1 MSVRPSTSTSGL
13 GSVSVI
19 GRMRVPNPAAN
30 TMAVFGTGRLIGSRR
45 SGLRVGIDRRWAK
58 RPRQV
63 VLIPDRKRPKQWMG
77 EVAREVTLDPRQVA
91 QILRLMFA
99 FVEPGEQAEDLGG
112 ALGSRRGIG
121 GSEALGVEGWI
132 GGRPSA
138 HIEGRE
144 THLEILRHVD
154 ARVLQERNDV
164 IGGGPGHPGLK
175 NKGAFSFEPL
185 PIREPVQIGRMIVAQ
200 RPGGGLG
207 EDWRQE
213 L

>member
-1 MSVRPSTSTSGL
+1 MSVRPWTSTSGL

-77 EVAREVTLDPRQVA
+77 EVAREVTLDPRQGA
-91 QILRLMFA
+91 QILRLMIT
-99 FVEPGEQAEDLGG
+99 FVEAGEQAKNLGG
-112 ALGSRRGIG
+112 ALGSSRGIG

-132 GGRPSA
+132 GGRPAA

-164 IGGGPGHPGLK
+164 VSRRPDHRVLK
-175 NKGAFSFEPL
+175 IDEADSLQAL
-185 PIREPVQIGRMIVAQ
+185 PFHQPMQVRRMIVAQ
-200 RPGGGLG
+200 RPGGGIG

-213 L
+213 

>member
-1 MSVRPSTSTSGL
+1 
-13 GSVSVI
+13 
-19 GRMRVPNPAAN
+19 MRVPNPAAN
-30 TMAVFGTGRLIGSRR
+30 TMAVFGTERLIGSRR

-91 QILRLMFA
+91 QILRLMIA
-99 FVEPGEQAEDLGG
+99 FVEAGEQAKNLGG

-138 HIEGRE
+138 PIEGRE
-144 THLEILRHVD
+144 TPLDILLHVSHRGPPHP
-154 ARVLQERNDV
+154 AREKRRRGRGVQPPPPKTRGALCPHAPPNPRASADWANDSR
-164 IGGGPGHPGLK
+164 
-175 NKGAFSFEPL
+175 A
-185 PIREPVQIGRMIVAQ
+185 
-200 RPGGGLG
+200 
-207 EDWRQE
+207 
-213 L
+213 